1 MRAAQTRSCG
11 ARLQTPETSIEF
23 STLHAN
29 GISTPDTK
37 SDNRLMHT
45 SRSTAGAGISMRSPS
60 KGRLLTT
67 SPTAARDSSP
77 TVRSLRSQISAMHGQ
92 ALAHSAQRSAGGTGP
107 LVQTDPLVPSL
118 KITNGKMVRRPP
130 ATADTHRAD
139 VSAPRM
145 WSNMAATA
153 PRASETWWC
162 AEGAAGAESSGSKDG
177 REPAHH
183 LGFVGGP
190 KPSSRSEAVVL
201 SQSLQEQLTLTL
213 TLTLTPNP

>member
-45 SRSTAGAGISMRSPS
+45 SRSTAGGISMRSPS
-60 KGRLLTT
+60 KERLLTT
-67 SPTAARDSSP
+67 NVTAARDSSP

-107 LVQTDPLVPSL
+107 PVQTDPLVPSL
-118 KITNGKMVRRPP
+118 KKTNGKIVRRPP
-130 ATADTHRAD
+130 AAAD

-213 TLTLTPNP
+213 ALTPNP

>member
-60 KGRLLTT
+60 KERLLTT
-67 SPTAARDSSP
+67 NATAARDSSP
-77 TVRSLRSQISAMHGQ
+77 TVRSLRSQINAMHGQ
-92 ALAHSAQRSAGGTGP
+92 ELAHSAQRSAGGTGP

-118 KITNGKMVRRPP
+118 KITNGKIVRRPP
-130 ATADTHRAD
+130 ATADTHRRD
-139 VSAPRM
+139 RM

-213 TLTLTPNP
+213 TLTLTPSP

>member
-45 SRSTAGAGISMRSPS
+45 SRSTAGGISMRSPS

-107 LVQTDPLVPSL
+107 LAQTDPLVPSL

-213 TLTLTPNP
+213 TLTPNP